1 MPLTESRAASTVFA
15 MSFHQT
21 IEARFAALPPA
32 VRSGYWMSLSA
43 FAYAAS
49 AAIVHHL
56 TQRLPVFE
64 VALARNLFGLVFML
78 PWLMRVGLGAM
89 RTSHLGMHA
98 ARGLMSAA
106 NMWCLFGALSL
117 APVADV
123 SAITFMMPIVASVL
137 AVVILKEKTSAAQW
151 IAALAGFAGGL
162 IVIRPGMAGF
172 EPGLLLAVGAVL
184 AGSTVAMMIK
194 TLLRHDS
201 SDTIA
206 AYLFLSHTAFGLVP
220 AILVWI
226 APAPVEWV
234 WLVLLGWL
242 GAVVQ
247 RSFNRAMSIA
257 DATVAL
263 PFNFT
268 RLIWAALFGYLF
280 FAEIPDL
287 WTWVGGAIIFLA
299 SIWLARIS
307 TRRGRGGKAE

>member
-1 MPLTESRAASTVFA
+1 MSLRSSIAAYF
-15 MSFHQT
+15 
-21 IEARFAALPPA
+21 EALPPA
-32 VRSGYWMSLSA
+32 VRAGYWMSVSA

-49 AAIVHHL
+49 AAIVHHV

-64 VALARNLFGLVFML
+64 VALGRNLFGLVFML

-89 RTSHLGMHA
+89 RTSHLAMHA
-98 ARGLMSAA
+98 GRGLMSAL

-123 SAITFMMPIVASVL
+123 SAITFMMPIMGSVL
-137 AVVILKEKTSAAQW
+137 AVLVLKERTRPAQW
-151 IAALAGFAGGL
+151 LAALAGFVGAL

-206 AYLFLSHTAFGLVP
+206 AYLFLSHTVYGLIP
-220 AILVWI
+220 AVLVWVT
-226 APAPVEWV
+226 PAAAEWL

-247 RSFNRAMSIA
+247 RCFNRAMAVA

-268 RLIWAALFGYLF
+268 RLIWAAMFGYLF
-280 FAEIPDL
+280 FAEFPDL
-287 WTWVGGAIIFLA
+287 WTWVGGTVIFLA

-307 TRRGRGGKAE
+307 TRRAAGAKAE